1 MVEGVTHDSG
11 ATRVARWRETLILVA
26 LGLLVL
32 VLPVPRCSGGG
43 GASDAPTDAGA
54 NISYESA
61 VLAEVQTSIG

>member
-1 MVEGVTHDSG
+1 MVEGVAHDSG

-43 GASDAPTDAGA
+43 ASGALTDAGA
-54 NISYESA
+54 NTSYESA